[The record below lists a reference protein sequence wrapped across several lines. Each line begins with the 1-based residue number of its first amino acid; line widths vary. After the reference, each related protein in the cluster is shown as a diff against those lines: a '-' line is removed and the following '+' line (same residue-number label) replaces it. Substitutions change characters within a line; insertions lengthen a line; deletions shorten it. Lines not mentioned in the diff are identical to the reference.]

1 MRRNIDGPFEML
13 AGRERQIDPN
23 SFAFFVLCRKPLG
36 NRAGDVSGVYQGKPG
51 RRLAIDNGEVV
62 MHG

>member
-1 MRRNIDGPFEML
+1 ML
-13 AGRERQIDPN
+13 AGRERLIDPN

-36 NRAGDVSGVYQGKPG
+36 NRVGDVSGVHQGKAG
-51 RRLAIDNGEVV
+51 RCLAIDNGEVV